1 MAKLNNDSL
10 KKQLRDLQQQNAHL
24 MELNRQLRDS
34 EEIFKTIFENANDHI
49 VYITTDGT
57 VIDVNDKVEDL
68 FGYTRDEVVG
78 KKFYEFGA
86 LSAKDWQRCI
96 ELSKELLEAKT
107 AETHVLELQ
116 ARHKNG
122 NKVYIEVNPRLVS
135 GNGEIKGILAITRDI
150 TARKREQELLRKHK
164 DDLERLVGERTS
176 SLKDANIALRVM
188 LEKSEEVK
196 TELEGKVLS
205 NMKEFVLPYL
215 EKLKK
220 TSLNQVQYAY
230 LEELEVNLHEIALSF
245 PHGAST
251 KFLKFTPMEITV
263 ANLIKQG
270 KFAKEIAIQLGISSR
285 TVDTHRYNI
294 RTKLGISN
302 KKVNL
307 RTYLLSIE

>member
-1 MAKLNNDSL
+1 MLTNDETR
-10 KKQLRDLQQQNAHL
+10 KQLIRSREQNAL
-24 MELNRQLRDS
+24 LIEANRQLRDS
-34 EEIFKTIFENANDHI
+34 EEKFKTIFENANDHI
-49 VYITTDGT
+49 VYISTDGT

-68 FGYTRDEVVG
+68 FGYKREEVVG
-78 KKFYEFGA
+78 KKFFEFGA
-86 LSAKDWQRCI
+86 LSAEDWQRCI
-96 ELSKELLEAKT
+96 ELSKELLEGKT
-107 AETHVLELQ
+107 AETQVLELQ
-116 ARHKNG
+116 AKHKNG
-122 NKVYIEVNPRLVS
+122 TKVFIEVNPRLVS

-150 TARKREQELLRKHK
+150 TARKREQELLRRHK
-164 DDLERLVGERTS
+164 DDLERLVSESTS
-176 SLKDANIALRVM
+176 SLEDANIALRVM

-196 TELEGKVLS
+196 TELEDKVLS

-220 TSLNQVQYAY
+220 ASLNQVQHAY
-230 LEELEVNLHEIALSF
+230 LDELETNLHEIALSF
-245 PHGAST
+245 PHGASM
-251 KFLKFTPMEITV
+251 KFLKLTPTEITV

-270 KFAKEIAIQLGISSR
+270 KSAKEIASQLGISSR